1 MLNGAQGLAEI
12 MSQVVG
18 QGSAIYRVARE
29 LTNEQR
35 PSENGKVTSVSGTG
49 AAS

>member
-12 MSQVVG
+12 MSQLVG

-29 LTNEQR
+29 IT
-35 PSENGKVTSVSGTG
+35 SENGKVTSVPGTG
-49 AAS
+49 AVS